1 MAVAPT
7 TPTGEAR
14 RCNAAE
20 KAAALRHIIIRFML
34 SWLLSSGVVVGF
46 NGFKKLFVIIYCF
59 IITRSVCPITHNVQ
73 SIRQTV
79 VSPIFVIKMTSFSVM
94 RLIQVTE

>member
-1 MAVAPT
+1 MSFRMASSRSSMAVAPT

-46 NGFKKLFVIIYCF
+46 NGFKKLFVIILFYYY
-59 IITRSVCPITHNVQ
+59 P
-73 SIRQTV
+73 
-79 VSPIFVIKMTSFSVM
+79 
-94 RLIQVTE
+94 